1 VVSFNS
7 HSYFARAVFAEFF
20 KGVPTFFTALTHRF
34 YSFYHDTSTIW
45 QTMADPLLDLRAPH
59 AHHDLEA
66 TVTADVTRA
75 LQEDMRGGDLTA
87 SLIPSTARGHA
98 RVITR
103 ANGVLAG
110 CEWFQRCFTE
120 LDPDCEIF
128 WHVQDGD
135 SVIEDQQICEIT
147 GNARAMLT
155 AERSALNFLQTL
167 SAVATKTRMFVEAVA
182 GTKARILDTRKTL
195 PGLRIASK
203 FAVRMGGGHNHRI
216 GLFDGIL
223 IKENHI
229 IAAGGIRPAM
239 NAALKLIQHAAPAE
253 TMIEIEVENMG
264 QLKEAISCGAK
275 LILLDNF
282 TRASM
287 RKAVQFVAGSCELE
301 ASGGVNI
308 KTVRA
313 ISETGVD
320 RISIG
325 TLTKD
330 IHALDLSMRFKIT

>member
-1 VVSFNS
+1 
-7 HSYFARAVFAEFF
+7 
-20 KGVPTFFTALTHRF
+20 
-34 YSFYHDTSTIW
+34 
-45 QTMADPLLDLRAPH
+45 MADPLLDLRAPH

-66 TVTADVTRA
+66 IVTADVTRA
-75 LQEDMRGGDLTA
+75 LGEDMRGGDLTA
-87 SLIPSTARGHA
+87 SLIPSGAHGHA

-103 ANGVLAG
+103 ASGVMAG

-128 WHVQDGD
+128 WHVRDGD
-135 SVIEDQQICEIT
+135 SVIADQQICEIE
-147 GNARAMLT
+147 GNARALLS

-167 SAVATKTRMFVEAVA
+167 SAVATKTRMFVDAIA
-182 GTKARILDTRKTL
+182 GTKAKILDTRKTL

-229 IAAGGIRPAM
+229 MAAGGIRPAM
-239 NAALKLIQHAAPAE
+239 EAALKLVQHSAPTD
-253 TMIEIEVENMG
+253 TMIEIEVENMA
-264 QLKEAISCGAK
+264 QLKEALACGAK

-282 TRASM
+282 TPAAM
-287 RKAVQFVAGSCELE
+287 RKAVAFVAGRCELE
-301 ASGGVNI
+301 ASGGVNM
-308 KTVRA
+308 KSVRTIA
-313 ISETGVD
+313 ETGID

-330 IHALDLSMRFKIT
+330 IQALDLSMRFKINQDYKEKE

>member
-1 VVSFNS
+1 
-7 HSYFARAVFAEFF
+7 
-20 KGVPTFFTALTHRF
+20 
-34 YSFYHDTSTIW
+34 
-45 QTMADPLLDLRAPH
+45 MADLLLDLQAPH

-66 TVTADVTRA
+66 TVTEDVTRT
-75 LQEDMRGGDLTA
+75 LQEDIRGSDLTA
-87 SLIPSTARGHA
+87 SLIPAGARGHA

-103 ANGVLAG
+103 ENGVLAG

-128 WHVQDGD
+128 WHARDGD
-135 SVIEDQQICEIT
+135 TVIADQQICEIE
-147 GNARAMLT
+147 GSARALLS

-167 SAVATKTRMFVEAVA
+167 SAVATKTRLFVDAVA
-182 GTKARILDTRKTL
+182 GTKAKILDTRKTL

-203 FAVRMGGGHNHRI
+203 FAVRMGGGHNHRV

-229 IAAGGIRPAM
+229 MAAGGIRPAM
-239 NAALKLIQHAAPAE
+239 EAALKLVQHTAPAD
-253 TMIEIEVENMG
+253 TMIEIEVENMT
-264 QLKEAISCGAK
+264 QLKEALTCGAK

-282 TRASM
+282 NRTM
-287 RKAVQFVAGSCELE
+287 MKKAVAFVAGRCELE

-313 ISETGVD
+313 IAETGVD

-330 IHALDLSMRFKIT
+330 IRAMDLSMRFKIN